1 MVSVKPRAQGSPGP
15 LRRPSLVRFHRDQG
29 GQSLVVVLAL
39 ITFIFLMGSA
49 LALHAS
55 VALRTTAANEAQAGD
70 LHAADLGAEL
80 GIWWQRNGLAGNPPA
95 TSANGLS
102 VTATVSVA
110 PSAVCD
116 VATPVRLTGFESGA
130 VSEVGAGLFDSV
142 VGLGA
147 TASAVAPR
155 SGSYSL
161 VVVDTALAANNVAWN
176 VTGNVVVVRLGI
188 RFAALPAGNVTELA
202 TVDAVAGSDLRLG
215 YDAAAQRLT
224 LRFVGQP
231 SVSASAPVVAGTWH
245 LLDVRAT
252 LNANPRTAEWQFD
265 SVDQTAAAPS
275 AEAGSTGAA
284 VRLGSMVVGDVYTA
298 NYDDVFLST
307 TSADYPIGNG
317 STVGLRPDG
326 NGTNVNPGDFRHDD
340 NSALNATTWTRLDE
354 VPMTSALDFVSQR
367 TTNVAS
373 YVELTIQD
381 TALTCLS
388 AVSGLIAEDAT
399 GGGSSHGKASVFD
412 GPTERVVYD
421 GTMDV
426 GSLAYRS
433 AIVPAGAGGWTT
445 AALNG
450 LRWRFGYSNDAN
462 PDPHWQALLLEV
474 ATGTIPPGTVTVAS
488 TAGGST
494 VTTTYT
500 DVGAAVPTL
509 LTWSTTR

>member
-1 MVSVKPRAQGSPGP
+1 MPDPESRRRRLPRFVQI
-15 LRRPSLVRFHRDQG
+15 HRDER

-70 LHAADLGAEL
+70 LHGADLGAEL
-80 GIWWQRNGLAGNPPA
+80 GIWWQRNGLPGSPPA

-102 VTATVSVA
+102 VTTTVSVA
-110 PSAVCD
+110 PSAACD

-130 VSEVGAGLFDSV
+130 VSQVGGGLFDSV
-142 VGLGA
+142 VGAG
-147 TASAVAPR
+147 ASADAVTPR

-161 VVVDTALAANNVAWN
+161 RIVDGGAAANNVAWN
-176 VTGNVVVVRLGI
+176 VTGNVVVARFGI
-188 RFAALPAGNVTELA
+188 RFAALPVGNVTELA
-202 TVDAVAGSDLRLG
+202 TVDAVAGSDLRLS
-215 YDAAAQRLT
+215 YDAATQRLT

-231 SVSASAPVVAGTWH
+231 SVSASAPLVAGTWH
-245 LLDVRAT
+245 LLDLRAT
-252 LNANPRTAEWQFD
+252 LDSNPRTANWQFD
-265 SVDQTAAAPS
+265 SVAQTAATPS
-275 AEAGSTGAA
+275 AEAGSTAAA
-284 VRLGSMVVGDVYTA
+284 VRLGSTVVADLYTA
-298 NYDDVFLST
+298 NYDDAFVST

-317 STVGLRPDG
+317 TTVALRPNG
-326 NGTNVNPGDFRHDD
+326 NGTHVNPGDFRHDD

-354 VPMTSALDFVSQR
+354 VPMTSALDFVRQR

-381 TALTCLS
+381 TALSCLS
-388 AVSGLIAEDAT
+388 AVSGVLAEDAT
-399 GGGSSHGKASVFD
+399 GGGSSHGRTSVFD
-412 GPTERVVYD
+412 AGTERLVYD
-421 GTMDV
+421 GIMTV
-426 GSLAYRS
+426 GGLAYRS
-433 AIVPAGAGGWTT
+433 AIIPAGGGWTT
-445 AALNG
+445 ATLNG
-450 LRWRFGYSNDAN
+450 LIWRFGFSNDAN
-462 PDPHWQALLLEV
+462 PDPHWQSLMLEV